1 MPLLPDTLLA
11 AASQLLSP
19 ERRDTMPQRTRDTRA
34 SSKAAAA
41 IPSHNNARLP
51 LRSSASASFSGTG
64 YDPTAPRSL
73 PAPRGA
79 ASFCTPS
86 LFNRQ
91 DGSAGLRQS
100 QSMNSVFHTRP
111 GTLLPSQSQGLPFS
125 SPPNI
130 DVDADGEDDFD
141 MHQNHISGLLNPHP
155 PQQHVA
161 RTQASAMDI
170 AIDAYG
176 NGVNMESALCR
187 KVQDDIP
194 RRYPAQR
201 RPQQKLNIG
210 RRSNGEA
217 LLAYITSETVRQQCY
232 SCTRGHG
239 PWKECIVYRGQL
251 YGSCA
256 NCWFNASGS
265 RCTFHGKLINYLTR

>member
-1 MPLLPDTLLA
+1 
-11 AASQLLSP
+11 
-19 ERRDTMPQRTRDTRA
+19 MPQRTRDTR

-41 IPSHNNARLP
+41 IPSHSNAHLP

-64 YDPTAPRSL
+64 YDATTPRNL
-73 PAPRGA
+73 PAPRGGS
-79 ASFCTPS
+79 SFYPPTLYGRS
-86 LFNRQ
+86 

-100 QSMNSVFHTRP
+100 QSMSSVLYSRP
-111 GTLLPSQSQGLPFS
+111 GTLLPSQSQTLPLS
-125 SPPNI
+125 SPLNTDI
-130 DVDADGEDDFD
+130 DAAGEEDFD
-141 MHQNHISGLLNPHP
+141 MHQNHISGLSNPHP

-161 RTQASAMDI
+161 RQNSAMDI

-187 KVQDDIP
+187 KVQDDVP
-194 RRYPAQR
+194 RRYPVQR

-232 SCTRGHG
+232 SCSRGHG
-239 PWKECIVYRGQL
+239 PWKECIVSRGQL

-265 RCTFHGKLINYLTR
+265 RCTFHG